1 MSFLDDLS
9 AARDNLAAEIK
20 NETARRAAL
29 TAAGKPPP
37 VDYSLDG
44 ESFSF
49 TGWLSAMSAKVKELN
64 DTIISMG
71 GDGGFADV
79 VIHGY

>member
-1 MSFLDDLS
+1 M
-9 AARDNLAAEIK
+9 K
-20 NETARRAAL
+20 NETARRLAL

-49 TGWLSAMSAKVKELN
+49 TGWLAAMTAKIKDLNELIASL
-64 DTIISMG
+64 DIG
-71 GDGGFADV
+71 EAV
-79 VIHGY
+79 LHGWN